1 MPSKGALHLKIIG
14 EKINGTRKRVQ
25 QAIQER
31 DAKFIQDLARSQA
44 EAGADWLDA
53 NAGTAPQREP
63 DDLVWLVENIQAVT
77 DKPICLDSANPKALE
92 IAIKVVK
99 QTPMINSISAE
110 PHRLEGV
117 LPLVAQYKTPAVA
130 LAMDEK
136 GIPKTKDERLIVI
149 RRLLGETRKL
159 GVADNQLYF
168 DPLAM
173 TIATGIDNGTIFF
186 DSIRAIRA
194 EFPEVH
200 LTCGLSNIS
209 FGMPARVYINR
220 VFLALSMEAGL
231 DCAICDPMDHEIRTT
246 MLATELL
253 LGQDKHCL
261 KYTRAFRAGAFN
273 KPVK

>member
-1 MPSKGALHLKIIG
+1 LKIIG

-25 QAIQER
+25 QAIVER
-31 DAKFIQDLARSQA
+31 DAKFIQDLARSQS

-63 DDLVWLVENIQAVT
+63 DDLIWLVENIQAAT

-92 IAIKVVK
+92 VAIKAVK
-99 QTPMINSISAE
+99 HTPMINSISAE
-110 PHRLEGV
+110 PHRLTGV
-117 LPLVAQYKTPAVA
+117 LPLVAQYKTPAIA

-136 GIPKTKDERLIVI
+136 GIPKTKEERLNVI

-159 GVADNQLYF
+159 GIADNQLFF

-173 TIATGIDNGTIFF
+173 TIATGQENGLVFF
-186 DSIRAIRA
+186 DTIRSIKS

-200 LTCGLSNIS
+200 ITCGLSNIS
-209 FGMPARVYINR
+209 FGMPARAYINR
-220 VFLALSMEAGL
+220 IFLSLSMQAGL
-231 DCAICDPMDHEIRTT
+231 DSAICDPNDHEIRTT

-253 LGQDKHCL
+253 LNQDKHCL
-261 KYTRAFRAGAFN
+261 KYTRAFRAGIFN
-273 KPVK
+273 RPQPVAGKA

>member
-1 MPSKGALHLKIIG
+1 MKIIG

-25 QAIQER
+25 QAIVER
-31 DAKFIQDLARSQA
+31 DAKFIRDLALSQA

-53 NAGTAPQREP
+53 NAGTAPQREA
-63 DDLVWLVENIQAVT
+63 DDLIWLVENIQAVT
-77 DKPICLDSANPKALE
+77 ETPICLDSANPAALE
-92 IAIKVVK
+92 TAIKVVK
-99 QTPMINSISAE
+99 KTPMINSISAE
-110 PHRLEGV
+110 PHRLNGV

-136 GIPKTKDERLIVI
+136 GIPKTKDDRINVI

-173 TIATGIDNGTIFF
+173 TIATGQDNGLTFF
-186 DSIRAIRA
+186 ETIRAIRT

-200 LTCGLSNIS
+200 ITCGLSNIS
-209 FGMPARVYINR
+209 FGMPARAHINR
-220 VFLALSMEAGL
+220 VFLTLSMAAGL
-231 DCAICDPMDHEIRTT
+231 DSAICDPMDYEIRTT

-253 LGQDKHCL
+253 LNQDKHCL
-261 KYTRAFRAGAFN
+261 KYTKAFRAGAFSRPQPAAS
-273 KPVK
+273 KA